1 MKTKKITF
9 LTSFVF
15 LLTGIVLIF
24 TGCEQDYYDP
34 SRQQGTGSSL
44 FGDSINVPQGFNW
57 STMQTV
63 DLNLEVDDQYNGKYF
78 YTVELYDAH
87 PFFDKNAAMLGKGVA
102 KKGNNFIYSPTIPA
116 DLETIFIKQIDP
128 TGREKVTATTIV
140 DTQNIVASIATGRSA
155 LRSSTVDNDP
165 SVASASDNVA
175 SLRSVPAN
183 VQVNY
188 PTPADAI
195 VIDDQSPSSYT
206 LQTNKSYVI
215 RGEYT
220 GAITFTNGG
229 GKVELFIEGVWNNTS
244 SEITLQ
250 KDTKMIV
257 QNGGVFN
264 STVDLVI
271 NGHKFMVVAVAPT
284 GRFNENRE
292 ADITLNLT
300 DDGQIVN
307 FGILNAFRIQLP
319 SKGVLYNA
327 AEMEVEEF
335 HINSTN
341 NITNDKSLTIT
352 DANFINGEI
361 TNNCHLEIGQ
371 LYTNGTRIFVS
382 EGSILIVDTY
392 TNAMG
397 TTINMDS
404 YSIFEIT
411 NSITFGSWSN
421 TIEGVGAN
429 TALLRMEEINFNGWQ
444 SVSIQG
450 NIELENSNYSS
461 SQGSNGYK
469 LESPAHWVQKGEST
483 VIIESTECNGGG
495 NNVPDPET
503 PPTNPIFPIIW
514 NGTDVTYMFED
525 NWPMLGDYDMN
536 DVVLNVKPEY
546 TIDGVNKVSQLK
558 LLVTLRAVGGVKR
571 LAVGMQIDGMARN
584 VVSSIIRSSQAGL
597 DNSVFSASNGLE
609 TDQEFVVIPIF
620 DDVHKALGIPAGTMV
635 NTTVGGSAETVSP
648 LVVTFT
654 LNFNNPV
661 DIESVSIVKLNPFII
676 NGGYKNRRDEVHL
689 PGFTP
694 TDKADVR
701 RFGAGDD
708 DSNNKYYTSK
718 GNMIWAL
725 AIPGTTKYP
734 KEYTS
739 IRKAYPQ
746 LESWATSSGQSDK
759 DWYMHPDLTFIYD
772 K

>member
-1 MKTKKITF
+1 MKTNKTTF
-9 LTSFVF
+9 LTSVIF
-15 LLTGIVLIF
+15 LFAGIVLLF

-220 GAITFTNGG
+220 GAITFPGG

-244 SEITLQ
+244 SAITLQ

-271 NGHKFMVVAVAPT
+271 NGYKFMVVAVAPT

-307 FGILNAFRIQLP
+307 FGMLNAFRIQLP

-335 HINSTN
+335 EINSTN

-352 DANFINGEI
+352 DANFTNGEI

-404 YSIFEIT
+404 HSIFEIT

-429 TALLRMEEINFNGWQ
+429 TALLRMEEIHFNGWQ

-469 LESPAHWVQKGEST
+469 LESPAHWVQKGKSA
-483 VIIESTECNGGG
+483 VRIESTDCNEGG
-495 NNVPDPET
+495 NSVSEPST
-503 PPTNPIFPIIW
+503 PPSNPVFPIIW

-536 DVVLNVKPEY
+536 DVVFNMKPEY
-546 TIDGVNKVSQLK
+546 TIDAGNKVTQLK
-558 LLVTLRAVGGVKR
+558 LEVTLRAVGGVKR
-571 LAVGMQIDGMARN
+571 LAIGMQIDGMARN
-584 VVSSIIRSSQAGL
+584 VVSSVSRSSQAGR
-597 DNSVFSASNGLE
+597 DNSVFIASNGLE
-609 TDQEFVVIPIF
+609 TGQDYVVIPIF

-635 NTTVGGSAETVSP
+635 NTTVGGSFGTVP
-648 LVVTFT
+648 PAVVTFT
-654 LNFNNPV
+654 LTFNSPV
-661 DIESVSIVKLNPFII
+661 DKETVSIDKLNPFIV
-676 NGGYKNRRDEVHL
+676 NGGYNNSRHEVHL
-689 PGFTP
+689 PGFVP
-694 TDKADVR
+694 TDKVDVR

-708 DSNNKYYTSK
+708 DSNNKYYISK
-718 GNMIWAL
+718 GNLIWAL
-725 AIPGTTKYP
+725 AIPGTTRYP

-746 LESWATSSGQSDK
+746 IESWATTSGQSDK
-759 DWYMHPDLTFIYD
+759 DWYMHPVQTFIYD

>member
-9 LTSFVF
+9 LTSFLF
-15 LLTGIVLIF
+15 LIMGVGLIF

-87 PFFDKNAAMLGKGVA
+87 PFFDMKAAMLGKGVA
-102 KKGNNFIYSPTIPA
+102 KRGNNFKYSTTIPA
-116 DLETIFIKQIDP
+116 DLEAIFIKQIDP
-128 TGREKVTATTIV
+128 TGREKVTATTIA

-155 LRSSTVDNDP
+155 LRSSTVENNL
-165 SVASASDNVA
+165 SVASVSENVA

-188 PTPADAI
+188 STPADAI
-195 VIDDQSPSSYT
+195 VIDDQTPSSYT
-206 LQTNKSYVI
+206 LQTNNSYVI

-220 GAITFTNGG
+220 GAITFPGG

-244 SEITLQ
+244 SAITLQ
-250 KDTKMIV
+250 KDTKMII

-271 NGHKFMVVAVAPT
+271 NGHKFMVVAVAPM

-307 FGILNAFRIQLP
+307 SGILNAFRIQLP

-335 HINSTN
+335 EINSAN
-341 NITNDKSLTIT
+341 NITNDKSLWIL
-352 DANFINGEI
+352 DANFTNGQI
-361 TNNCHLEIGQ
+361 VNNCNLVIDQ
-371 LYTNGTRIFVS
+371 LQTNGTTIVVS
-382 EGSILIVDTY
+382 DGSLLTVDTY
-392 TNAMG
+392 SSLNG
-397 TTINMDS
+397 TTILMDS
-404 YSIFEIT
+404 HSIFEVT

-421 TIEGVGAN
+421 TIEGVGAIA
-429 TALLRMEEINFNGWQ
+429 ALLRMEDINFNGWH
-444 SVSIQG
+444 SVSFKG
-450 NIELENSNYSS
+450 KLELENSNYTSS
-461 SQGSNGYK
+461 FGSNGYK
-469 LESPAHWVQKGEST
+469 LEVPAVWVEKGEST
-483 VIIESTECNGGG
+483 VSIESTDCNEGG
-495 NNVPDPET
+495 NSVSEPET
-503 PPTNPIFPIIW
+503 PPSNPVFPIIW

-536 DVVLNVKPEY
+536 DVVFNMKPEY
-546 TIDGVNKVSQLK
+546 TIDAGNKVTQLK
-558 LLVTLRAVGGVKR
+558 LDVTLRAVGGVKR

-584 VVSSIIRSSQAGL
+584 VVSSVSRSSQAGR
-597 DNSVFSASNGLE
+597 DNSVFNASNGLE
-609 TDQEFVVIPIF
+609 TGQDFVVIPIF
-620 DDVHKALGIPAGTMV
+620 DDVHKALGISAGTMV
-635 NTTVGGSAETVSP
+635 NTTVGGSIGTVSP

-654 LNFNNPV
+654 INFNNPV
-661 DIESVSIVKLNPFII
+661 DIESVSIVKLNPFIV
-676 NGGYKNRRDEVHL
+676 NGGYQNRRDEVHL
-689 PGFTP
+689 PGFIP
-694 TDKADVR
+694 TDKVDIR

-708 DSNNKYYTSK
+708 DSNNKYYTSI

-739 IRKAYPQ
+739 IRIAYPQ
-746 LESWATSSGQSDK
+746 IESWATTSGLSDK
-759 DWYMHPDLTFIYD
+759 DWYMHPVQTFVYD

>member
-15 LLTGIVLIF
+15 LFTGIVLIF

-102 KKGNNFIYSPTIPA
+102 KKGNNFKYSPIIPTE
-116 DLETIFIKQIDP
+116 LETIFIKQIDP
-128 TGREKVTATTIV
+128 TGREKVTATTIGE
-140 DTQNIVASIATGRSA
+140 TQNIAVSFATGTSSF
-155 LRSSTVDNDP
+155 RSSSVDNNP
-165 SVASASDNVA
+165 SVAIAAANVP

-188 PTPADAI
+188 STPADAI
-195 VIDDQSPSSYT
+195 VIDDQTPSSYT

-220 GAITFTNGG
+220 GAITFPGG

-244 SEITLQ
+244 SAITLQ

-271 NGHKFMVVAVAPT
+271 NGYKFMVVAVAPT

-335 HINSTN
+335 EINSTN

-404 YSIFEIT
+404 HSIFEIT

-469 LESPAHWVQKGEST
+469 LESPANWVQKGEST

-536 DVVLNVKPEY
+536 DVVFNMKPEY
-546 TIDGVNKVSQLK
+546 TIDAGNKVTQLK
-558 LLVTLRAVGGVKR
+558 LDVTLRAVGGVKR

-584 VVSSIIRSSQAGL
+584 VVSSVSRSTQAGR

-609 TDQEFVVIPIF
+609 TGQDYVVIPIF

-635 NTTVGGSAETVSP
+635 NTTVGGSIGTVSP
-648 LVVTFT
+648 AVVTFT
-654 LNFNNPV
+654 LTFNSPV
-661 DIESVSIVKLNPFII
+661 DKEAVSIDKLNPFIV
-676 NGGYKNRRDEVHL
+676 NGGYNNSRHEVHL
-689 PGFTP
+689 PGFVP

-708 DSNNKYYTSK
+708 DSNTKYYTSK

-739 IRKAYPQ
+739 IRIAYPQ
-746 LESWATSSGQSDK
+746 IESWATTSGQSDK
-759 DWYMHPDLTFIYD
+759 DWYLHPVQTFIYD

>member
-1 MKTKKITF
+1 MKTKKGAFSIVVTK
-9 LTSFVF
+9 LFVALV
-15 LLTGIVLIF
+15 LLF
-24 TGCEQDYYDP
+24 AGCEQDYYQP
-34 SRQQGTGSSL
+34 ELQKGSGSSL
-44 FGDSINVPQGFNW
+44 FGDSINVPEGFDW

-78 YTVELYDAH
+78 YTVELYGAH
-87 PFFDKNAAMLGKGVA
+87 PFFDEKAPMLGKGVA
-102 KKGNNFIYSPTIPA
+102 RKGNNFNFSATLPA

-128 TGREKVTATTIV
+128 TGREKVTATTIGE
-140 DTQNIVASIATGRSA
+140 TQNIAVSFATGTSSF
-155 LRSSTVDNDP
+155 RSSSVDNNP
-165 SVASASDNVA
+165 SVAIAAANVP

-188 PTPADAI
+188 STPADAI
-195 VIDDQSPSSYT
+195 VIDDQTPSSYT

-220 GAITFTNGG
+220 GAITFPGG

-244 SEITLQ
+244 SAITLQ

-271 NGHKFMVVAVAPT
+271 NGYKFMVVAVAPT

-335 HINSTN
+335 EINSTN

-397 TTINMDS
+397 TTILMDS
-404 YSIFEIT
+404 HSILEIT

-421 TIEGVGAN
+421 TIDGVGGNA
-429 TALLRMEEINFNGWQ
+429 ALLRMEEIHFNGWH
-444 SVSIQG
+444 SVRLQG
-450 NIELENSNYSS
+450 KLELENSNYTSTH
-461 SQGSNGYK
+461 GSNGYQ
-469 LESPAHWVQKGEST
+469 LVAPASWVQKGAST
-483 VIIESTECNGGG
+483 VIIGSTDCNEGG
-495 NNVPDPET
+495 NSVSEPTT
-503 PPTNPIFPIIW
+503 PPTNPVFPIIW
-514 NGTDVTYMFED
+514 NGIDVTYLFED
-525 NWPMLGDYDMN
+525 NWPLLGDYDMN
-536 DVVLNVKPEY
+536 DVVLNMKPEY
-546 TIDGVNKVSQLK
+546 TIDAGNKVTQLK
-558 LLVTLRAVGGVKR
+558 LDVTLRAVGGVKR

-584 VVSSIIRSSQAGL
+584 VVNSISRSSQAGR

-609 TDQEFVVIPIF
+609 TGQEYVVIPIF

-635 NTTVGGSAETVSP
+635 NTTVGGSIGTVSP
-648 LVVTFT
+648 AVVTFT
-654 LNFNNPV
+654 LTFNSPV
-661 DIESVSIVKLNPFII
+661 DRETVSIDKLNPFIV

-689 PGFTP
+689 PGFAP
-694 TDKADVR
+694 TDKADIF

-708 DSNNKYYTSK
+708 DSSNNYYTSK
-718 GNMIWAL
+718 GNLIWAL
-725 AIPGTTKYP
+725 AIPGATRYP

-746 LESWATSSGQSDK
+746 LESWATTSGQSDK
-759 DWYMHPDLTFIYD
+759 DWYLHPVQTFIYD

>member
-15 LLTGIVLIF
+15 LFTGIVLIF

-220 GAITFTNGG
+220 GAITFPGE

-264 STVDLVI
+264 STTDLVI
-271 NGHKFMVVAVAPT
+271 NGYNFVIVAVAPT
-284 GRFNENRE
+284 GNFNKTKG
-292 ADITLNLT
+292 ADITFNFT
-300 DDGQIVN
+300 DDGQIIN
-307 FGILNAFRIQLP
+307 SGILNAFRIQLP

-335 HINSTN
+335 EINSTN

-352 DANFINGEI
+352 DANLTNGEI

-397 TTINMDS
+397 TIINMDS
-404 YSIFEIT
+404 HSIFEIT

-429 TALLRMEEINFNGWQ
+429 TALLRMEEIHFNGWP

-483 VIIESTECNGGG
+483 VRIESTDCNEGG
-495 NNVPDPET
+495 NSVSEPST
-503 PPTNPIFPIIW
+503 PPSNPVFPIIW

-536 DVVLNVKPEY
+536 DVVLNMKPEY
-546 TIDGVNKVSQLK
+546 TIDTDNKVTQLK
-558 LLVTLRAVGGVKR
+558 LDVTLRAVGGIKR
-571 LAVGMQIDGMARN
+571 LAVGMQLDGITPN
-584 VVSSIIRSSQAGL
+584 SISSVVRINDAGR
-597 DNSVFSASNGLE
+597 DNSVFPASSNGLE
-609 TDQEFVVIPIF
+609 PGQTYAVLPIF
-620 DDVHKALGIPAGTMV
+620 DDVHKAIGIPAGTMI
-635 NTTVGGSAETVSP
+635 NTIEGGSVSP
-648 LVVTFT
+648 VGVSFVINFT
-654 LNFNNPV
+654 SPV
-661 DIESVSIVKLNPFII
+661 NLENVSIQKLNPFIV
-676 NGGYKNRRDEVHL
+676 NGGYKSKRDEVHM
-689 PGFTP
+689 PGFPP
-694 TDKADVR
+694 TDKADRR

-708 DSNNKYYTSK
+708 NSNSSYYTSH
-718 GNMIWAL
+718 GNLIWAL
-725 AIPGTTKYP
+725 AIPGSTQYP

-746 LESWATSSGQSDK
+746 LESWAISSGESGK
-759 DWYMHPDLTFIYD
+759 DWYMHPDQTFIYD